1 MYQYLTLFNGWLIL
15 HCMSIPHYVSL
26 CSTVDGHLSCVHFL
40 VTVNSAAINIPLQ
53 AFIWKPVFSSFG
65 YINMSQICR
74 WRHPHGRSDH
84 HISTGYFMWKEKR
97 RTWQDVLFHSV
108 WTGLLWCCT
117 QLFHL
122 QMVLKAQLEQL
133 DKTDVNFCFFPKL
146 STLATWKLIYLHA
159 SMKKI

>member
-65 YINMSQICR
+65 YIKMSQICR

-84 HISTGYFMWKEKR
+84 PLDEGESKKAGFKLNIQKTKIMASGLITS
-97 RTWQDVLFHSV
+97 WQIDRESMETVRLY
-108 WTGLLWCCT
+108 LLGIQNHCRWLM
-117 QLFHL
+117 QPW
-122 QMVLKAQLEQL
+122 
-133 DKTDVNFCFFPKL
+133 N
-146 STLATWKLIYLHA
+146 
-159 SMKKI
+159 